1 MIYEILG
8 LVWIA
13 VGVEVLYLLGGLI
26 YELHKDYS
34 KGDCDGCKS
43 NGEV

>member
-8 LVWIA
+8 LVWIV
-13 VGVEVLYLLGGLI
+13 VGLEVLYLLGVLV

-34 KGDCDGCKS
+34 KGCDCGCKS

>member
-8 LVWIA
+8 LVAIV
-13 VGVEVLYLLGGLI
+13 VGLEVAYLLGVLI
-26 YELHKDYS
+26 YELHKDNRMC
-34 KGDCDGCKS
+34 DCGCKS